1 MFSDILGN
9 ATEEKVETDLNKVL
23 IQATGLLLPC
33 KLSLPGVPKMP
44 FTLAPEELLN
54 NNRLLSN
61 LKDDV

>member
-44 FTLAPEELLN
+44 FTLAPKELYTN
-54 NNRLLSN
+54 KRMLLN